1 MFIYE
6 ILQKGTYM
14 FKNEQSFTK
23 LNNDTHSIAYQ
34 AFYVAIK
41 KNEIITFT
49 GNGYNSRS
57 LCSAKYSNSKRRIS
71 YVFCHIV

>member
-1 MFIYE
+1 
-6 ILQKGTYM
+6 M

-23 LNNDTHSIAYQ
+23 PNNDTHSIVYK

-41 KNEIITFT
+41 KNKIITFT

-57 LCSAKYSNSKRRIS
+57 LCSAKCINSERQIS
-71 YVFCHIV
+71 YVFCHIL